1 MKKIDLNEQPSPA
14 DAAWAFLLDFY
25 GRVGVSEACLVLQDE
40 AGLDVV
46 EMLMLIYADIALGK
60 SLSNGEITALR
71 AGMSSWRQDV
81 VLPLRALRRTLKPA
95 RKDIGDDAKEQLR
108 AQIKK
113 AELTAERLQVDF
125 AARWLE
131 SATGGGPGLAATL
144 AGLVPERGHNSA
156 VEKALAHV
164 IAVTQ
169 AGRIAPA
176 QRPTSS

>member
-1 MKKIDLNEQPSPA
+1 MNEQSSPA
-14 DAAWAFLLDFY
+14 DAAWAFLVDFY

-46 EMLMLIYADIALGK
+46 EMLMLVYADIALGK
-60 SLSNGEITALR
+60 SLSNGEIAAMR

-95 RKDIGDDAKEQLR
+95 REDIADNAKEQLR

-125 AARWLE
+125 LARWLE
-131 SATGGGPGLAATL
+131 NATSGGPALAATL
-144 AGLVPERGHNSA
+144 SGLIPEHSHSST
-156 VEKALAHV
+156 VEKALAQI
-164 IAVTQ
+164 IALAQ
-169 AGRIAPA
+169 AGRVAPT
-176 QRPTSS
+176 QRPAAP